1 MVTLNEST
9 SMKTRIMLFCALWVP
24 CLIFAQETRANKRT
38 DQLLLGETTAAAASV
53 IEIPTDPKGDEHIV
67 WRLYPTEY
75 TWVFLKLNTRN
86 GMIFQLQ
93 YGFDGRNRKGSVL
106 NARML
111 AEGQDQVNGRF
122 TLYPT
127 RNMWTFILLDQIDG
141 RAYLVQWSQKVSDR
155 FITPIAGIPCLQ
167 DPAE

>member
-1 MVTLNEST
+1 
-9 SMKTRIMLFCALWVP
+9 MKTWIMLFCVTWMP
-24 CLIFAQETRANKRT
+24 CLIWAQEPPANTERNHVLSEEGRA
-38 DQLLLGETTAAAASV
+38 AIASIIQSPLDLKCDDHV
-53 IEIPTDPKGDEHIV
+53 V

-86 GMIFQLQ
+86 GMIFQLR
-93 YGFDGRNRKGSVL
+93 YDFNDRNRKESVL
-106 NARML
+106 NAEML

-141 RAYLVQWSQKVSDR
+141 RAYQVQWSQKESDR
-155 FITPIAGIPCLQ
+155 FIAPIAGIPCLQ